1 MPHSCSSRP
10 VSELI
15 PAAHPRQLL
24 EALFQTAVQR
34 ALPLHTTAEFL
45 PSPPSRESG
54 GRTLVLGAGK
64 AGGAMA
70 QAVEALWPVDAPLSG
85 LVVTRYG
92 HTPPRPAGLAQ
103 RIEVVEAAHPVPDAA
118 GLAAAQRILAL
129 TRGLNKDDLVLCLIS
144 GGGSALLTLPAD
156 GLTLSDKQRINQAL
170 LNSGASIVE
179 MNCVRKHLSRIKGG
193 RLAAACAPARVVT
206 LTISDVP
213 GDDPS
218 VIASG
223 PTVADASTCA
233 DALAILRRY
242 AIDIPLGIE
251 AQLASGALETPKPG
265 DAAFG
270 GHETHLIATPQQSLE
285 AAAAAARAAG
295 LTAYILSDE
304 IEGES
309 REVGKVHAALARAAA
324 RGTGAFQRPCVILSG
339 GETTVTIR
347 KPAQGTPCGRG
358 ESIESRPGR
367 GESVESR
374 PGRGGRA
381 GEFCL
386 GLAQA
391 LQGQPGVWALAADTD
406 GIDGVEDNAGAVVT
420 PDTLARAGS
429 AGLKIDSFLDRND
442 AYGYFSALGDLLVTG
457 PTHTNVNDFRAILV
471 L

>member
-1 MPHSCSSRP
+1 
-10 VSELI
+10 
-15 PAAHPRQLL
+15 
-24 EALFQTAVQR
+24 
-34 ALPLHTTAEFL
+34 
-45 PSPPSRESG
+45 
-54 GRTLVLGAGK
+54 VLGAGK

-70 QAVEALWPVDAPLSG
+70 QAVEALWPADAPLSG

-92 HTPPRPAGLAQ
+92 HTPPRPAGLSQ

-129 TRGLNKDDLVLCLIS
+129 THGLTRDDLVLCLIS
-144 GGGSALLTLPAD
+144 GGGSALLTLPAE

-170 LNSGASIVE
+170 LKSGASISE

-223 PTVADASTCA
+223 PTVADLTTCA

-242 AIDIPLGIE
+242 GIDVPAAVQARLD
-251 AQLASGALETPKPG
+251 SGALETPKPG
-265 DAAFG
+265 DSAFA
-270 GHETHLIATPQQSLE
+270 GHDVHLIATPQQSLE
-285 AAAAAARAAG
+285 AAAARARAGG
-295 LTAYILSDE
+295 LATYILSDE

-309 REVGKVHAALARAAA
+309 REVGKVHAALARAVA

-347 KPAQGTPCGRG
+347 KPAQGTP
-358 ESIESRPGR
+358 
-367 GESVESR
+367 

-420 PDTLARAGS
+420 PDTLARAGA
-429 AGLKIDSFLDRND
+429 AGLKIDAFLDRND